1 MKHMNEKEIGL
12 VPQNEPDRQY
22 YFIERA
28 SRLLKE
34 RFEKMVASGEA
45 ETIYGKEQLEHL
57 LDKKRY
63 GTFHITTFGCQ
74 MNARDSEKLLG
85 ILEAVGYESVDTEEA
100 DFVLYNTC
108 TVRENANLREIG
120 RAHV

>member
-57 LDKKRY
+57 LDRN
-63 GTFHITTFGCQ
+63 GTEPSI
-74 MNARDSEKLLG
+74 
-85 ILEAVGYESVDTEEA
+85 
-100 DFVLYNTC
+100 
-108 TVRENANLREIG
+108 
-120 RAHV
+120 

>member
-45 ETIYGKEQLEHL
+45 ETI
-57 LDKKRY
+57 
-63 GTFHITTFGCQ
+63 
-74 MNARDSEKLLG
+74 
-85 ILEAVGYESVDTEEA
+85 
-100 DFVLYNTC
+100 
-108 TVRENANLREIG
+108 
-120 RAHV
+120 